1 MRAALANIR
10 ALHKIN
16 TRGSYTVGDTLAALI
31 PSFTEA
37 QLTIIA
43 FLVIMPTTWTT
54 QMSMLS
60 YFSILGVISSLF
72 CLYTILYVGFATDVT
87 APGFLGGSLLHP
99 QPVEV
104 LAETD
109 RIPLAIG
116 LTMVAFGG
124 HSVFPSIC
132 SSLEN
137 KASYPR
143 VVDVAYVV
151 VALVYGIIELG
162 GYLMYG
168 VDTKKEITLNLI
180 ASFPGALTTL
190 VIWTIVL
197 NPLSKIS
204 ITIHPIALAIEE
216 FVLSRAEMMAPT
228 TRKTAFYRSFIRTT
242 IAIAAVFCGLFV
254 PHFARLTS
262 FLGAFF
268 AMMVSLF
275 FPCVF
280 YLKLFWRRLSRFEVV
295 LNVTLAALSI
305 VFSFIGTIASFVS
318 PAD

>member
-1 MRAALANIR
+1 MTNDLCVAL
-10 ALHKIN
+10 
-16 TRGSYTVGDTLAALI
+16 STVGDTLAALI

-37 QLTIIA
+37 QLTLIA
-43 FLVIMPTTWTT
+43 FLTIMPTMWTT

-60 YFSILGVISSLF
+60 YFSILGFISSLF
-72 CLYTILYVGFATDVT
+72 CLYTVLYVGFATDET
-87 APGFLGGSLLHP
+87 APGYVSGSLLHP
-99 QPVEV
+99 QPIEV
-104 LAETD
+104 LAEAD

-143 VVDVAYVV
+143 VVDVAYL
-151 VALVYGIIELG
+151 VAGVGYGVIELC

-168 VDTKKEITLNLI
+168 VGTKKEITLNLI
-180 ASFPGALTTL
+180 ASYPGALTTL
-190 VIWTIVL
+190 VVWVVVL
-197 NPLSKIS
+197 NPLSKIA

-216 FVLSRAEMMAPT
+216 FLLSRQEMMAPT
-228 TRKTAFYRSFIRTT
+228 SRKTAFYRAFIRST
-242 IAIAAVFCGLFV
+242 IAVAAVFCALFV

-280 YLKLFWRRLSRFEVV
+280 YLKLFWHRLSRFEIG